1 VHFYTVLFRKTYLQN
16 FQYRI
21 AALINNF
28 GSLIFGF
35 MYIAIWQ
42 GTLGPDRN
50 VIGFGSQE
58 MGWYMA
64 LVQGL
69 LFITTFLPRGFQM
82 DEGVRTGAISLQMM
96 RPVSFYGYH
105 LVQCLGFQAYNL
117 LFRSIPVYIIM
128 SLFVGFPATFEAAHL
143 PLFVLA
149 LLFSAYLGFLMNYFV
164 GITAF
169 WTNSIRWA
177 FLVQFMLITTF
188 SGFLVPLPIL
198 PGWLAQISEYSPY
211 AGMNYYPAMILLD
224 RPSLEGILVPLVWCV
239 ILTFTA
245 LAVTRAA
252 RRKLEV
258 QGG

>member
-1 VHFYTVLFRKTYLQN
+1 MHFYLVLFQKTYARN
-16 FQYRI
+16 FQYRL

-50 VIGFGSQE
+50 VIGFQRVE

-64 LVQGL
+64 FVQGIFFL
-69 LFITTFLPRGFQM
+69 TMTLPRGFLL
-82 DEGVRTGAISLQMM
+82 DEGVRTGSISLQML
-96 RPVSFYGYH
+96 RPINFFGYYVAES
-105 LVQCLGFQAYNL
+105 LGVQVFNFF
-117 LFRSIPVYIIM
+117 FRSIPIYIIL
-128 SLFVGFPATFEAAHL
+128 SLFVGFPPFKVTHT
-143 PLFVLA
+143 PLLLLS
-149 LLFSAYLGFLMNYFV
+149 LLFCMYLGFLMNYFV

-177 FLVQFMLITTF
+177 FLVQFTLITTF

-198 PGWLAQISEYSPY
+198 PGFLSFLSLYSPY
-211 AGMNYYPAMILLD
+211 AGMNYYPAMILLG
-224 RPSLEGILVPLVWCV
+224 RASTTALLVPLVWCV
-239 ILTFTA
+239 VLTVVA
-245 LAVTRAA
+245 LAVTSAA
-252 RRKLEV
+252 RCKLEV